1 MENGQLM
8 TRVKIGKARAS
19 YVSVFHPKGVEG
31 AEPKY
36 SISLIIPKENKA
48 LIAQIEQAIKNAF
61 DYGKTTLGANAKL
74 ERLKTP
80 LRDGDEERPDDEAY
94 KGAYFINASCKTKPG
109 VSVFKGTKV
118 VDGKKQNIIENL
130 EDEEEMYSGC
140 YVYASVNFY
149 AFNQKGNKG
158 IAAGLNNVLKV
169 ADGEPLGGRSSA
181 EAEFSDME
189 IDEEL
194 PATNDDDMF

>member
-8 TRVKIGKARAS
+8 TKVKIGKARAS
-19 YVSVFHPKGVEG
+19 YVNVFHAKGVEG

-48 LIAQIEQAIKNAF
+48 LVAQIEQAIKNAF

-74 ERLKTP
+74 EKIKTP
-80 LRDGDEERPDDEAY
+80 LRDGDEERSDDEAY
-94 KGAYFINASCKTKPG
+94 KNAYFINASCKTKPG
-109 VSVFKGTKV
+109 VSVFKGTKI
-118 VDGKKQNIIENL
+118 VDGKKQNIIEAL
-130 EDEEEMYSGC
+130 DDEEEMYSGC

-149 AFNQKGNKG
+149 AYNTSGNKG

-169 ADGEPLGGRSSA
+169 ADGEPLGGRISA
-181 EAEFSDME
+181 EADFYDMDIPE
-189 IDEEL
+189 DA
-194 PATNDDDMF
+194 PADDDMF

>member
-8 TRVKIGKARAS
+8 TKVKIGKVRAS
-19 YVSVFHPKGVEG
+19 YVNVFHAKGVEG

-48 LIAQIEQAIKNAF
+48 LVAQIEQAIKNAF

-74 ERLKTP
+74 EKIKTP

-94 KGAYFINASCKTKPG
+94 KNAYFINASCKTKPG
-109 VSVFKGTKV
+109 VSVFKGTKI
-118 VDGKKQNIIENL
+118 VDGKKQNIIEAL
-130 EDEEEMYSGC
+130 DDEEEMYSGC

-169 ADGEPLGGRSSA
+169 ADGEPLGGRVSA
-181 EAEFSDME
+181 EAEFSDMD
-189 IDEEL
+189 IPEEA
-194 PATNDDDMF
+194 PADDDMF

>member
-1 MENGQLM
+1 MENGQVM
-8 TRVKIGKARAS
+8 TKVKIGKARAS
-19 YVSVFHPKGVEG
+19 YVNVFHAKGVEG

-48 LIAQIEQAIKNAF
+48 LVAQIEQAIKNAF

-74 ERLKTP
+74 ERIKTP
-80 LRDGDEERPDDEAY
+80 LRDGGEERPDDEAY
-94 KGAYFINASCKTKPG
+94 KNAYFINASCKTKPG
-109 VSVFKGTKV
+109 VSVFKGTKI
-118 VDGKKQNIIENL
+118 VDGKKQNIIEAL

-149 AFNQKGNKG
+149 AYNTSGNKG

-169 ADGEPLGGRSSA
+169 ADGEPLGGRISA
-181 EAEFSDME
+181 EADFYDMD
-189 IDEEL
+189 IPEEA
-194 PATNDDDMF
+194 PADDDMF

>member
-1 MENGQLM
+1 MENRSLN

-36 SISLIIPKENKA
+36 SISLIVPKENKA

-80 LRDGDEERPDDEAY
+80 LRDGDEERPDDESY
-94 KGAYFINASCKTKPG
+94 KGAYFINATCKTKPG

-118 VDGKKQNIIENL
+118 VDGKKQNFIESL

-149 AFNQKGNKG
+149 AYNTSGNKG

-169 ADGEPLGGRSSA
+169 ADGEPLGGRTSA
-181 EAEFSDME
+181 EAEFAEMD
-189 IDEEL
+189 IDEET
-194 PATNDDDMF
+194 PADDDMF

>member
-8 TRVKIGKARAS
+8 TKVKIGKVRAS
-19 YVSVFHPKGVEG
+19 YVSVFHAKGVEG

-48 LIAQIEQAIKNAF
+48 LVAQIEQAIKNAF

-74 ERLKTP
+74 ERIKTP
-80 LRDGDEERPDDEAY
+80 LRDGDEERSDDEAY
-94 KGAYFINASCKTKPG
+94 KNAYFINASCKTKPG
-109 VSVFKGTKV
+109 VSVFKGTKI
-118 VDGKKQNIIENL
+118 VDGKKQNIIEAL
-130 EDEEEMYSGC
+130 DDEEEMYSGC

-169 ADGEPLGGRSSA
+169 ADGEPLGGRISA
-181 EAEFSDME
+181 EADFSDMD
-189 IDEEL
+189 IPEEA
-194 PATNDDDMF
+194 PADDDMF